1 MKKYFLLILS
11 LFFGII
17 AKAQMAN
24 APLKKEAYSDAAK
37 RTTIVVLQ
45 SEDPK
50 KTTKLKKTPEDYE
63 AYKQDIEYFN
73 ENLKASIEKWWR
85 FTEKYEFHSYAE
97 MTRLVKGKGAKAYIV
112 LIYQQ
117 QRSSPAPT
125 TQVVNAVLPYKR
137 LSTPEEWGCFE
148 LRTPENLMPT
158 KPALDI
164 VKLPYQAPSI
174 GDMVF
179 AIHVMQF
186 DLANKSE
193 GLSES
198 QVKLNVKNSGK
209 LIKNKTLYMDR
220 TEIDDNELN
229 EQVIHKAYPYEYV
242 IDERDSIQ
250 QHLIRASGDALVP
263 MIVPGNMDDMIHY
276 LISAEDGTICGM
288 YSIPY
293 NAKDSRRLRITREIL
308 KVYAKMAKSGASN

>member
-1 MKKYFLLILS
+1 MKNYFLLVLS
-11 LFFGII
+11 LLLGMS
-17 AKAQMAN
+17 ANAQMAN
-24 APLKKEAYSDAAK
+24 APLKKDAYSDAAK

-50 KTTKLKKTPEDYE
+50 KSTKLKKTPEDYE
-63 AYKQDIEYFN
+63 AYKMDIEYFN
-73 ENLKASIEKWWR
+73 ENLKASVEKWWR

-97 MTRLVKGKGAKAYIV
+97 MTKMVKGKAAKNYVV

-117 QRSSPAPT
+117 QRNNPAPPS
-125 TQVVNAVLPYKR
+125 QVINAVLPYKR

-148 LRTPENLMPT
+148 LRTPENLLPS
-158 KPALDI
+158 KPALDV

-179 AIHVMQF
+179 AMHVMQF
-186 DLANKSE
+186 NLANKSE

-198 QVKLNVKNSGK
+198 QIKMNVKNAGK

-250 QHLIRASGDALVP
+250 QYLIRASGDALVP
-263 MIVPGNMDDMIHY
+263 MIVPGNNMDMVHY

-288 YSIPY
+288 YSLPY
-293 NAKDSRRLRITREIL
+293 DAKDSRRLRITREVL
-308 KVYAKMAKSGASN
+308 KVYAKMGKTGTAN